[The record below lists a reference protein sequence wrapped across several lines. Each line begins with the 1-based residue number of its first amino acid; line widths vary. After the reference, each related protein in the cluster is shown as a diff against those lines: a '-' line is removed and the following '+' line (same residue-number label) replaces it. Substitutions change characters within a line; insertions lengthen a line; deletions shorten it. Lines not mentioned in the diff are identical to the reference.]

1 MLPSVADLAQRAL
14 ERLHKTT
21 GPYKVTLTDHAIY
34 KTLVRVKD
42 VETGAWVEG
51 YMRGGKFH
59 VRAQGSAR

>member
-1 MLPSVADLAQRAL
+1 LLDDIAAAAQRAL

-21 GPYKVTLTDHAIY
+21 GPYKVTSTDHAVY
-34 KTLVRVKD
+34 RTLVHVKD

-59 VRAQGSAR
+59 VRAQGPAR